1 MAKRLRPQSLVEDN
15 KLVLIQPTA
24 KMGRTDYVSR
34 DLSTVLPGEID
45 RNRTSDCRIILYL
58 NLYF

>member
-1 MAKRLRPQSLVEDN
+1 
-15 KLVLIQPTA
+15 
-24 KMGRTDYVSR
+24 MGRTDYVSR
-34 DLSTVLPGEID
+34 DLSTVLPGEIDRNRTDYVSGDLSTVLPGEID